1 MFCFLDQCIYIYL
14 GNILG
19 EIMLLEYLVK
29 RKRILEDR
37 LKLCQDKL
45 DHNMIAI
52 VESKNKIEEIDS
64 MIDEASEMF
73 SVKAREDSGFKNQEI
88 NELEVHISAY
98 LTENESIEKRIY
110 ELKDELSIVENCI
123 EQSSNVSRETLNE
136 VQKTDKSLTEK
147 LKFCKDIVSIDPAR
161 VKIELDEIIKS
172 LD

>member
-1 MFCFLDQCIYIYL
+1 
-14 GNILG
+14 
-19 EIMLLEYLVK
+19 MLLEYLIK
-29 RKRILEDR
+29 RKNILEKR
-37 LKLCQDKL
+37 IKVCQDKL

-98 LTENESIEKRIY
+98 LTENEAIEKKFAS
-110 ELKDELSIVENCI
+110 LKEELSIVDECI
-123 EQSSNVSRETLNE
+123 QQSSNVSRETSNNNQSVDANLIE
-136 VQKTDKSLTEK
+136 R
-147 LKFCKDIVSIDPAR
+147 LKFCKDIVSVDSTR

-172 LD
+172 LK